1 MLDILAITGPIYLVV
16 LAGYLATRM
25 GLFARTDMQ
34 VFGKFVLNLALPAL
48 IFNALAQRRIGDILH
63 PAYLL
68 SYLFGS
74 LMMLT
79 LAYLIGRRVGGLP
92 HPQHLPAMGVSC
104 SNSSFIGFPILLL
117 MVAPVAGVALGLN
130 VMVENLVMLPLLL
143 AMAESARD
151 GGGGRLASGAA
162 PVGAAPDAQSAG
174 AGGDGGLIISL
185 AEVKLPQP
193 VVRTVNLFAQASGSV
208 SLFAIGGMLFGLP
221 LTSGWQ
227 RVIPLVL
234 AKLIGHPLAV
244 LLVASLLPLL
254 GVAAMEPQLR
264 AAALLMAAMP
274 MLSIYPIWPKP
285 TASRPQR
292 RGTADL
298 HGDVLHAER
307 LDVARA
313 SGRVASLRRRGA
325 EQRRH
330 HGIAPDVRLPGARGV
345 MGVVDQA
352 MDADAIALADDPE

>member
-48 IFNALAQRRIGDILH
+48 IFNALAQRRIGEILH

-74 LMMLT
+74 LTMLV
-79 LAYLIGRRVGGLP
+79 LAYVTGRRVGGLSRTRSTF
-92 HPQHLPAMGVSC
+92 LAMGVSC

-130 VMVENLVMLPLLL
+130 VMVENLVMLPMLL

-151 GGGGRLASGAA
+151 GGGGAWHR
-162 PVGAAPDAQSAG
+162 VVRQSAQRLMRNPLVL
-174 AGGDGGLIISL
+174 AVTAGLIISL
-185 AEVKLPQP
+185 ADIKLPQP

-244 LLVASLLPLL
+244 MLVASLLPLI
-254 GVAAMEPQLR
+254 GVAAMEPQLH

-274 MLSIYPIWPKP
+274 MLSIYPIL
-285 TASRPQR
+285 AQAY
-292 RGTADL
+292 GEADRSAAAL
-298 HGDVLHAER
+298 LICMVTSFFTLSAWMWLVH
-307 LDVARA
+307 
-313 SGRVASLRRRGA
+313 
-325 EQRRH
+325 
-330 HGIAPDVRLPGARGV
+330 PG
-345 MGVVDQA
+345 
-352 MDADAIALADDPE
+352 

>member
-16 LAGYLATRM
+16 FAGYLATRM

-68 SYLFGS
+68 AYLFGS

-79 LAYLIGRRVGGLP
+79 LAYLIGRRVGGLSRTRSTF
-92 HPQHLPAMGVSC
+92 LAMGVSC

-130 VMVENLVMLPLLL
+130 VMVENLVMLPLLR

-151 GGGGRLASGAA
+151 GGSGAWHQ
-162 PVGAAPDAQSAG
+162 VVRQSAQRLMRNPLVL
-174 AGGDGGLIISL
+174 AVTAGLIISL

-274 MLSIYPIWPKP
+274 MLSIYPIL
-285 TASRPQR
+285 AQAY
-292 RGTADL
+292 GEADRSAAAL
-298 HGDVLHAER
+298 LICMVTSFFTLSAWMWLVH
-307 LDVARA
+307 
-313 SGRVASLRRRGA
+313 
-325 EQRRH
+325 
-330 HGIAPDVRLPGARGV
+330 PGA
-345 MGVVDQA
+345 
-352 MDADAIALADDPE
+352 

>member
-25 GLFARTDMQ
+25 GLFARMDMQ

-48 IFNALAQRRIGDILH
+48 IFNALAQRRIGEILH

-74 LMMLT
+74 LTMLV
-79 LAYLIGRRVGGLP
+79 LAYVIGRRVGGLSRTRSTF
-92 HPQHLPAMGVSC
+92 LAMGVSC

-143 AMAESARD
+143 AMAESAR
-151 GGGGRLASGAA
+151 GGGGGSWHQVVRQSVQRLMRNPLVLA
-162 PVGAAPDAQSAG
+162 VTAG
-174 AGGDGGLIISL
+174 LVISL

-193 VVRTVNLFAQASGSV
+193 VVRTVNLFAQASGGV

-221 LTSGWQ
+221 LSSGWQ

-274 MLSIYPIWPKP
+274 MLSIYPIL
-285 TASRPQR
+285 AQAY
-292 RGTADL
+292 GEADRS
-298 HGDVLHAER
+298 A
-307 LDVARA
+307 A
-313 SGRVASLRRRGA
+313 
-325 EQRRH
+325 
-330 HGIAPDVRLPGARGV
+330 
-345 MGVVDQA
+345 
-352 MDADAIALADDPE
+352 ALLICMVTSFFTLSAWMWLVHPAA

>member
-48 IFNALAQRRIGDILH
+48 IFNALAQRRIGEILH

-74 LMMLT
+74 LTMLV
-79 LAYLIGRRVGGLP
+79 LAYLLARRLGGLSRTRSTF
-92 HPQHLPAMGVSC
+92 LAMGVSC

-130 VMVENLVMLPLLL
+130 VIVENLVMLPLLL
-143 AMAESARD
+143 AMAESARN
-151 GGGGRLASGAA
+151 GGGGAWHQVVR
-162 PVGAAPDAQSAG
+162 QSAQRLMRNPLVL
-174 AGGDGGLIISL
+174 AVMAGLIISL

-208 SLFAIGGMLFGLP
+208 SLFAIGGTLFGLS

-244 LLVASLLPLL
+244 LLVASLLPLI
-254 GVAAMEPQLR
+254 GVAAMEPQLH

-274 MLSIYPIWPKP
+274 MLSIYPIL
-285 TASRPQR
+285 AQAY
-292 RGTADL
+292 GEADRSAAAL
-298 HGDVLHAER
+298 LICMVTSFFTLSAWMWIVH
-307 LDVARA
+307 
-313 SGRVASLRRRGA
+313 
-325 EQRRH
+325 
-330 HGIAPDVRLPGARGV
+330 PG
-345 MGVVDQA
+345 
-352 MDADAIALADDPE
+352 